1 MFRKDKLYLWRLCLL
16 IGGII
21 LSAIVIFRIIRNLLE
36 GNPAFDQNTIFGL
49 IVGVNICISSF
60 LWMSKPETGVAG
72 DERTKRAVEKAG
84 FWAYLILLGC
94 LMLLGIANS
103 LWEQVRDFSMMPF
116 LIISIGLFSWGILT
130 YYFDKKGDVE

>member
-1 MFRKDKLYLWRLCLL
+1 MKIRKDREFILNLSLI
-16 IGGII
+16 IGGMV
-21 LSAIVIFRIIRNLLE
+21 LAITGFFRMLRNISE
-36 GNPAFDQNTIFGL
+36 GNPADGTSVFSILIGL
-49 IVGVNICISSF
+49 SVSMASF
-60 LWMSKPETGVAG
+60 FRIQKPETGVAG

-103 LWEQVRDFSMMPF
+103 LWEQIREFYMMPF
-116 LIISIGLFSWGILT
+116 LIISIGVFSWGILT